1 LKILHVTPWYAPAW
15 ATGGTAVSVSSY
27 CEALA
32 AQAVDVTVF
41 TTTDKGRG
49 ERLHPSS
56 FETVREGVVVKYF
69 ACGVFGIKARQA
81 ALSWRMFWQI
91 FKCARDFDV
100 IHVHST
106 RHIYGLAVLIS
117 SKIFKVPYI
126 VTPHASLMSFWVNGM
141 GNPLLKKLYLLTIE
155 RFVLSS
161 ASAIHYLSSFERQ
174 ASSSWGFNSAS
185 VIVPNGISMDRDLM
199 GVSRSGRLCGLKL
212 LQVGRI
218 HPQKNTLE
226 LIKAVASL
234 SDYEVSL
241 DIVGPVDDEM
251 FYRKCLAVL
260 AEEEVSNVAFL
271 GLRSLDEVLESYAT
285 YDLICLP
292 SLCEGVSM
300 ALIEAA
306 RAGLPALVSDQVG
319 NYLEIIDD
327 NAGLVCGTS
336 SDSIARVLRR
346 VLEDPA
352 IVAQMSEGALRSARE
367 RYEVKKNALLLK
379 ETYEG
384 IWSASTS

>member
-1 LKILHVTPWYAPAW
+1 MKILHVTPWYAPAW
-15 ATGGTAVSVSSY
+15 ATGGTAVSASSY

-32 AQAVDVTVF
+32 AQGVDVTVF

-69 ACGVFGIKARQA
+69 ACGVFGIRARQA
-81 ALSWRMFWQI
+81 ALSWRLFWQI
-91 FKCARDFDV
+91 FRCARDFDV
-100 IHVHST
+100 IHIHST
-106 RHIYGLAVLIS
+106 RHIYGLAVFIS

-126 VTPHASLMSFWVNGM
+126 VTPHASLMSFWIDSI
-141 GNPLLKKLYLLTIE
+141 GNPLLKKLYLLTVE
-155 RFVLSS
+155 RLVLSS
-161 ASAIHYLSSFERQ
+161 ASTVHYLSSFERQ
-174 ASSSWGFNSAS
+174 ASSSWGGNSAS
-185 VIVPNGISMDRDLM
+185 VIVPNGISMNRDLV
-199 GVSRSGRLCGLKL
+199 GVPRSEKLHGLKL
-212 LQVGRI
+212 LQVGRV

-234 SDYEVSL
+234 ADCEVSL
-241 DIVGPVDDEM
+241 DIVGAVDDEA
-251 FYRKCLAVL
+251 YYHKCLDVL
-260 AEEEVSNVAFL
+260 SEEEVSNVTFL
-271 GLRSLDEVLESYAT
+271 GLRSLDEVLEVYAD

-319 NYLEIIDD
+319 NHLEILDD
-327 NAGLVCGTS
+327 HAGLVCETNS
-336 SDSIARVLRR
+336 ESIAGALRR
-346 VLEDPA
+346 VLEDPTV
-352 IVAQMSEGALRSARE
+352 VAQMSEGALRSAQE

-379 ETYEG
+379 EIYEG
-384 IWSASTS
+384 ISSASRH